1 MTGEPI
7 PNGGH
12 VPSSVR
18 QEDDLNANLAG
29 LKGSGPEVQRL
40 VAYVADLEVE
50 VDRLRRHSRQVHA
63 EAWSGLQ
70 RLRRLCA
77 DSGSS
82 GAAPAGLGEVSA
94 AVDQLADLLRDLQ
107 DLPGYHPAHDQVI
120 AVAVRPLA
128 EQIFRWH
135 QRLARAE
142 NARLILELQTEHVDW
157 FPARLRHILDN
168 LISNALK
175 YRDQEKGE
183 MRVQLHLRETPAGYE
198 LRVSDNGVGLAS
210 NERDRAFDLLS
221 RAGGTRGG
229 LGVGLAVVK
238 RLVEQ
243 SNGALTIAAGEGQGT
258 SIVVLL
264 PRYDLDDFLV

>member
-1 MTGEPI
+1 
-7 PNGGH
+7 
-12 VPSSVR
+12 
-18 QEDDLNANLAG
+18 LNPTVQG

-50 VDRLRRHSRQVHA
+50 VDRLRRHGRHVHA
-63 EAWSGLQ
+63 EAWAGLQ

-77 DSGSS
+77 DSGPSD
-82 GAAPAGLGEVSA
+82 APTADLAEVRS
-94 AVDQLADLLRDLQ
+94 AVDQIADLLRDLQ

-142 NARLILELQTEHVDW
+142 DARLLLELETEHVDW

-168 LISNALK
+168 LISNSLK
-175 YRDQEKGE
+175 YRDEEKGE

-198 LRVSDNGVGLAS
+198 LRVSDNGIGLARM
-210 NERDRAFDLLS
+210 ERDRAFDMLS
-221 RAGGTRGG
+221 RAAGARGG

-243 SNGALTIAAGEGQGT
+243 SNGTLTVAAGEGQGT
-258 SIVVLL
+258 SIVIVL
-264 PRYDLDDFLV
+264 PRYDLDDFLI